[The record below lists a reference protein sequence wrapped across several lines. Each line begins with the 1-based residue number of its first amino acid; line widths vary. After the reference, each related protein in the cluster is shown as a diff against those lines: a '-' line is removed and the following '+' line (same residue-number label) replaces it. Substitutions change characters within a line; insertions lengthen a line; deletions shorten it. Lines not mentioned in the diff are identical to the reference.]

1 MALGL
6 TAIFIIKI
14 VGTIIGILC
23 LLWSFMLF
31 LAMISDNKKDKKMYL
46 EGADDVEEFGE
57 KILVGFEKFVKYV
70 LIIIGLIILYIVA
83 VVL

>member
-23 LLWSFMLF
+23 FLWSFMLF
-31 LAMISDNKKDKKMYL
+31 LAMISDNKKDKKR
-46 EGADDVEEFGE
+46 GVRPS
-57 KILVGFEKFVKYV
+57 
-70 LIIIGLIILYIVA
+70 
-83 VVL
+83 